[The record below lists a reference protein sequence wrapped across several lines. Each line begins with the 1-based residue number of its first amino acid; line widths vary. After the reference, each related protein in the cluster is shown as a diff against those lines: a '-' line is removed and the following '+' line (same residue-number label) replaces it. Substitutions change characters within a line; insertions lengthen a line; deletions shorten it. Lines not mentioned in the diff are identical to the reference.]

1 MLVSLR
7 IMSILFDLFLG
18 IIFFYRPLSQKEK
31 SRRICIFTSLLLF
44 FHSLLTILFSG
55 ANLFLVGNLILSIA
69 EYYFLGLYFGYAAQ
83 ESSFWIFCQMSLTLL
98 AGTILN
104 QAVQLFSPLSII
116 SENLIAMLFYLA
128 VAFLLSLLVTLVL
141 RQLFR
146 AHQKLVYTVS
156 VSKGTW
162 LYQFIVPFLSI
173 CFAFTISAIQGQ
185 VFEKDYLSFVSV
197 LALIVLT
204 FSSLY
209 FTLYLSQQQQRYYQ
223 SILETEQLTFQ
234 LREIKQSKKDYRRI
248 QRIQHD
254 LKNQHL
260 ILLALLKED
269 PEQAKSYLQSIT
281 NSIENQTVC
290 YSKNTTIN
298 FLLNQKL
305 QDKVEDIQLEID
317 CFVPQRLEINPDI
330 LAVLLG
336 NLLDNSLEACMRLSN
351 KEDRVLILGIR
362 YFQKKLFI
370 AIENSFD
377 ENELV
382 IRKERQ
388 TEGWGLKN
396 IERLVTN
403 HRGTMK
409 NFIQNGR
416 HKTEVI
422 LPV

>member
-7 IMSILFDLFLG
+7 IVSILFDLFLG
-18 IIFFYRPLSQKEK
+18 VIFFYRPLSQKEK

-44 FHSLLTILFSG
+44 FHALLTILFSG

-69 EYYFLGLYFGYAAQ
+69 EYYFLGLYFGYAVQ

-104 QAVQLFSPLSII
+104 QAVQLFSPLSVI

-146 AHQKLVYTVS
+146 AHQKLVYTAS

-234 LREIKQSKKDYRRI
+234 LREMKQSKKDYRRI

-260 ILLALLKED
+260 ILLALLKEN
-269 PEQAKSYLQSIT
+269 PEQAKSYLQSMT

-377 ENELV
+377 EDELV

>member
-7 IMSILFDLFLG
+7 IVSILFDLFLG

-44 FHSLLTILFSG
+44 FHALLTILFSG

-69 EYYFLGLYFGYAAQ
+69 EYYFLGLYFGYAVQ

-104 QAVQLFSPLSII
+104 QAVQLFSPLSVI

-156 VSKGTW
+156 KGIW

-173 CFAFTISAIQGQ
+173 CFAFTVSAIQGQ

-223 SILETEQLTFQ
+223 SILETEQMTFQ
-234 LREIKQSKKDYRRI
+234 LREMKQSKKDYRRI

-269 PEQAKSYLQSIT
+269 PEQAKSYLQSMT

-422 LPV
+422 LLV

>member
-7 IMSILFDLFLG
+7 IVSILFDLFLG

-44 FHSLLTILFSG
+44 FHALLTILFSG

-69 EYYFLGLYFGYAAQ
+69 EYYFLGLYFGYAVQ

-104 QAVQLFSPLSII
+104 QAVQLFSPLSVI

-146 AHQKLVYTVS
+146 AYQKLVYT

-173 CFAFTISAIQGQ
+173 CFAFTVSAIQGQ

-223 SILETEQLTFQ
+223 SILETEQMTFQ
-234 LREIKQSKKDYRRI
+234 LREMKQSKKDYRRI

-269 PEQAKSYLQSIT
+269 PEQAKSYLQSMT

-422 LPV
+422 LLV

>member
-7 IMSILFDLFLG
+7 IVSILFDLFLG

-44 FHSLLTILFSG
+44 FHALLTILFSG

-69 EYYFLGLYFGYAAQ
+69 EYYFLGLYFGYAVQ

-104 QAVQLFSPLSII
+104 QAVQLFSPLSVI

-156 VSKGTW
+156 KGTW

-173 CFAFTISAIQGQ
+173 CFAFTVSAIQGQ

-223 SILETEQLTFQ
+223 SILETEQMTFQ
-234 LREIKQSKKDYRRI
+234 LREMKQSKKDYRRI

-269 PEQAKSYLQSIT
+269 PEQAKSYLQSMT

-416 HKTEVI
+416 HKTKVI
-422 LPV
+422 LLV

>member
-7 IMSILFDLFLG
+7 IVSILFDLFLG
-18 IIFFYRPLSQKEK
+18 VIFFYRPLSQKEK

-44 FHSLLTILFSG
+44 FHALLTILFSG

-69 EYYFLGLYFGYAAQ
+69 EYYFLGLYFGYAVQ

-104 QAVQLFSPLSII
+104 QAVQLFSPLSVI

-146 AHQKLVYTVS
+146 AHQKLVYTAS

-234 LREIKQSKKDYRRI
+234 LREMKQSKKDYRRI

-260 ILLALLKED
+260 ILLALLKEN
-269 PEQAKSYLQSIT
+269 PEQAKSYLQSMT

-377 ENELV
+377 EDELV
-382 IRKERQ
+382 MRKERQ

-403 HRGTMK
+403 HRGIIK

>member
-234 LREIKQSKKDYRRI
+234 LREMKQSKKDYRRI

>member
-7 IMSILFDLFLG
+7 IVSILFDFFLG
-18 IIFFYRPLSQKEK
+18 VIFFYRPLSQKEK

-44 FHSLLTILFSG
+44 FHALLTILFSG

-69 EYYFLGLYFGYAAQ
+69 EYYFLGLYFGYAVQ

-104 QAVQLFSPLSII
+104 QAVQLFSPLSVI

-156 VSKGTW
+156 KGTL

-173 CFAFTISAIQGQ
+173 CFAFTVSAIQGQ

-260 ILLALLKED
+260 ILLALLKEN
-269 PEQAKSYLQSIT
+269 PEQAKSYLQSMT

-305 QDKVEDIQLEID
+305 QDKIEDIQLEID

>member
-7 IMSILFDLFLG
+7 IVSILFDLFLG

-44 FHSLLTILFSG
+44 FHALLTILFSG

-69 EYYFLGLYFGYAAQ
+69 EYYFLGLYFGYAVQ

-104 QAVQLFSPLSII
+104 QAVQLFSPLSVI

-156 VSKGTW
+156 N
-162 LYQFIVPFLSI
+162 
-173 CFAFTISAIQGQ
+173 CFAFTVSAIQGQ

-223 SILETEQLTFQ
+223 SILETEQMTFQ
-234 LREIKQSKKDYRRI
+234 LREMKQSKKDYRRI

-269 PEQAKSYLQSIT
+269 PEQAKSYLQSMT

-422 LPV
+422 LLV